1 MYSSENEEFA
11 MTREITVQINKTNPP
26 AFSLSK
32 KDLNNLVVF
41 TYTNCFNAIS
51 NEVALIF
58 FLSEFKSCA
67 LSMAFLI
74 VSEMS

>member
-1 MYSSENEEFA
+1 MEEFA
-11 MTREITVQINKTNPP
+11 KTKEITVQISKTNPP

-41 TYTNCFNAIS
+41 TYTNCFSAIS
-51 NEVALIF
+51 NAVALMF
-58 FLSEFKSCA
+58 TFELFKSYVF
-67 LSMAFLI
+67 SIAFLI